1 MKNPYLY
8 ITYPMPFTPITR
20 HKGKVP
26 KNRKAKRGDVPPMY
40 RKNIWLQLRNR
51 FSNDTKYERK

>member
-8 ITYPMPFTPITR
+8 ITYPMPFTPITW
-20 HKGKVP
+20 HKGKAPRV
-26 KNRKAKRGDVPPMY
+26 RKAKRNEVPPMY

-51 FSNDTKYERK
+51 FSTNQKYERK